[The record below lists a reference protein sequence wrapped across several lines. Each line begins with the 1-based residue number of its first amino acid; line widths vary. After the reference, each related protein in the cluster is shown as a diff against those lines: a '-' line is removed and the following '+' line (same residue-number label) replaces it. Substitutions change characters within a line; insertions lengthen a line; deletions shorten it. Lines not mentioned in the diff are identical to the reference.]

1 MDELDDETLKDILL
15 NSIRYEWI
23 ELLNLIGKGYV
34 SQLSFGEICDFCKL
48 ISRGKARTSKNPR
61 DHVMSRI
68 RKSATRIVSRA
79 EIGNLLDKFKT
90 YILGNISEKLDTP
103 KIQNKL

>member
-1 MDELDDETLKDILL
+1 
-15 NSIRYEWI
+15 
-23 ELLNLIGKGYV
+23 
-34 SQLSFGEICDFCKL
+34 
-48 ISRGKARTSKNPR
+48 
-61 DHVMSRI
+61 MSRI